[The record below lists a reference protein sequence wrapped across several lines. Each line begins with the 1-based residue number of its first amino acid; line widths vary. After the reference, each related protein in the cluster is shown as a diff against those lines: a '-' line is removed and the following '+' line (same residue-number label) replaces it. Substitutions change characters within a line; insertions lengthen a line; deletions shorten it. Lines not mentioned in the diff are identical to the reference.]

1 MSLSAPIQ
9 PSATAVK
16 TKAIGQLEIFTIV
29 RGQATL
35 FIPLI
40 FFVKLI
46 TVYAQCNDNFF
57 GKISQGI
64 LIAFADGVQAL

>member
-29 RGQATL
+29 KAGSSHFIYSFDIFHKTNHGQGKFLNPIIA
-35 FIPLI
+35 
-40 FFVKLI
+40 
-46 TVYAQCNDNFF
+46 AQCNDNFLV
-57 GKISQGI
+57 KSVK
-64 LIAFADGVQAL
+64 AF